1 MAKSTLFKDG
11 NNYGELILL
20 ISLLLL
26 TPLIVLPFY
35 PEETEYAYAFLIP
48 AFFSAA
54 LGLMIFFGFRDKGGQ
69 PARPEF
75 MSHMR
80 SGSTLCFSYGAM
92 LSCWDLCLF
101 SSADNCHSIFRFLN
115 QSADGLPRDCL
126 LPISMLCRTFSFFTE
141 VSLSTAAVWD
151 LSS

>member
-69 PARPEF
+69 GLNSCPICEAAAP
-75 MSHMR
+75 
-80 SGSTLCFSYGAM
+80 LCFSYGAM